1 MTLILKKKYINI
13 KLKNNYV
20 KYLMISQVYSIFY
33 INCKVINKEF
43 NQLYL
48 KGKIL

>member
-1 MTLILKKKYINI
+1 MTFILKKKYINI
-13 KLKNNYV
+13 KLKDNYI
-20 KYLMISQVYSIFY
+20 KYLIILQVYSIFY
-33 INCKVINKEF
+33 INYKIINKKF